1 MAMAFDSQMGPDRS
15 SRVKGIEPLTQTISS
30 AVCRQQEAEH
40 RQVAATT
47 LLPNVRTIALAAAA
61 AWAREAE
68 EAEALESGSGPI
80 LSDEDAKIAREFLL
94 DEDIDHEDDFNDPG
108 DEPKEVAI

>member
-1 MAMAFDSQMGPDRS
+1 MGAYRS
-15 SRVKGIEPLTQTISS
+15 RRTKGGEPLTQFISS

-40 RQVAATT
+40 RQFAATT

-68 EAEALESGSGPI
+68 EAETLESGSKPK
-80 LSDEDAKIAREFLL
+80 LSDEDAEIAREFLL
-94 DEDIDHEDDFNDPG
+94 DEDTDHELELIDHDDEAVD
-108 DEPKEVAI
+108 DAESLWRSA